1 MPEEKTIY
9 SSKQVLEELAK
20 HRDQSFSASAYSQR
34 ERELEQKMEDFDLDK
49 RKKAAQS
56 AEELS
61 KLVITA

>member
-1 MPEEKTIY
+1 MPKEATIY
-9 SSKQVLEELAK
+9 SSRQVLDELEK
-20 HRDQSFSASAYSQR
+20 CKDQSFNPSAFSQQ
-34 ERELEQKMEDFDLDK
+34 ERELDQKMEDFDLDK